1 MGVETIYRPDFNL
14 FIFGSVCRFIILI
27 DYNIIIKMKKIIQF
41 IIFTLIVLILN
52 IHQISADEKIK
63 IGLIVPL
70 SGEYK
75 EIGDSILK
83 ATRLA
88 INKIDNNKIKIIPKD
103 TRADPKVTLKVSK
116 ELQEQGIKIIIGP
129 VFNKNLEYLKDLKEV
144 TFLSLSN
151 TNTNNP
157 INVING
163 GINAISQIKAIKKF
177 QEFNN
182 LERSIL
188 LIPNSNFRSEIEDAV
203 VKTKI
208 KLKDKFIYDTDPT
221 ILTSQIEKLTRYK
234 IRKQNLK
241 DEIKRLENSDEA
253 NKENKI
259 LNLEKKDTLGGINFD
274 SVIIADFDESLKSVT
289 TSLLY
294 TDVSSERVNYITLN
308 QWFDKSILKEENL
321 QPIYFPSINKENYDN
336 FVSEYFKIYNDYPN
350 QISFLSFDLVGLV
363 YFLIYKN
370 DFVIDNKIFY
380 KKNKFKGKIGI
391 FEINKNKISHILNFY
406 VAENNNFRKI
416 F

>member
-1 MGVETIYRPDFNL
+1 
-14 FIFGSVCRFIILI
+14 
-27 DYNIIIKMKKIIQF
+27 MKKIIKF
-41 IIFTLIVLILN
+41 IVFIFIGLMLN
-52 IHQISADEKIK
+52 IFQILADEKIR

-75 EIGDSILK
+75 EVGNSILK
-83 ATRLA
+83 SARLA
-88 INKIDNNKIKIIPKD
+88 INKIDDLNLEIVPRD
-103 TRADPKVTLKVSK
+103 TRSNPETTLRVSR
-116 ELQEQGIKIIIGP
+116 ELYKQGIKIIIGP
-129 VFNKNLEYLKDLKEV
+129 VFNNNLIHLGELKEV

-151 TNTNNP
+151 ININNP
-157 INVING
+157 NNVISG
-163 GINAISQIKAIKKF
+163 GINAISQINAIKKF
-177 QEFNN
+177 QEFAK

-188 LIPNSNFRSEIEDAV
+188 LVPNSEFKNEIEVAIK
-203 VKTKI
+203 KTKI
-208 KLKDKFIYDTDPT
+208 KLKDKFIYSADPT
-221 ILTSQIEKLTRYK
+221 TLTSQIESLTRYK
-234 IRKQNLK
+234 QRKQNLK
-241 DEIKRLENSDEA
+241 DEIKRLKSSNEA
-253 NKENKI
+253 NKEKKI
-259 LNLEKKDTLGGINFD
+259 SNLEKRHTLGGINFD

-294 TDVSSERVNYITLN
+294 TDISADRVNYITLN
-308 QWFDKSILKEENL
+308 QWFDKSILKEKNL
-321 QPIYFPSINKENYDN
+321 QPIYFPSINKKNYDN
-336 FVSEYFKIYNDYPN
+336 FVSEYFNIYNEYPN

-370 DFVIDNKIFY
+370 DFVINNKIFY

>member
-1 MGVETIYRPDFNL
+1 
-14 FIFGSVCRFIILI
+14 
-27 DYNIIIKMKKIIQF
+27 MKKIIQF
-41 IIFTLIVLILN
+41 IIFTLIGLILN

-157 INVING
+157 NNVING

-208 KLKDKFIYDTDPT
+208 KLKDKFVYDTDPT

-294 TDVSSERVNYITLN
+294 TDVSSNRVNYITLN
-308 QWFDKSILKEENL
+308 QWFDKSILKEKNL